1 MVSFR
6 YTGVVSVNLAKA
18 KTAGKIDDQIY
29 TGKAIKLSN
38 ADLAGVLRSG
48 STVLV
53 PGKDFRVRSYSN
65 NIKKGTAKV
74 TLQGIGAY
82 AGNKTVTLKIVV
94 KPVDYKGSI

>member
-6 YTGVVSVNLAKA
+6 YTGVVSANLAKA
-18 KTAGKIDDQIY
+18 KTAGKIGDRIY

-38 ADLAGVLRSG
+38 EDLAGVLRSG

-82 AGNKTVTLKIVV
+82 AGKKTVTFKIVV

>member
-53 PGKDFRVRSYSN
+53 PRKDFRVRSYSN

-82 AGNKTVTLKIVV
+82 AGKKL
-94 KPVDYKGSI
+94 

>member
-1 MVSFR
+1 M
-6 YTGVVSVNLAKA
+6 
-18 KTAGKIDDQIY
+18 
-29 TGKAIKLSN
+29 LSN

-74 TLQGIGAY
+74 TLQGIGTY
-82 AGNKTVTLKIVV
+82 AGQKTVTFKIVV
-94 KPVDYKGSI
+94 KPVDNKGSI